1 MKKILTLILI
11 NLVISILLT
20 LLGGFEDVNLMLRRF
35 LINLLYSNS
44 IGFAIMLL
52 LVTFNLKGLPKFLWI
67 LFTALLIMA
76 GGVTGGIIGTIIV
89 SKLLNVQVNFFQS
102 VNLIF
107 FLSISLIFGITGYT
121 IFSLIHRAE
130 TNKIK
135 YWKEKQART
144 QLELSSLRSRINPHF
159 LFNTL
164 NSIAGLIYSNQAKAE
179 EMIEQLAELL
189 RYNLQMTEQSLI
201 SLNSEFKAI
210 IDYLNIEKI
219 RFGERLEFKIDNNIE
234 NLQLPPLLLLTLV
247 ENAIKHGV
255 AKSIDGGKVEV
266 LLNETSEK
274 FILSVFN
281 TGSKL
286 NTSYSEGTGI
296 STLRELLRIQYQ
308 KNAVFTLLAEYGG
321 TLAKIEI
328 SKGGKL

>member
-20 LLGGFEDVNLMLRRF
+20 LLGGFEDSSQVIWRF
-35 LINLLYSNS
+35 IINLLYSNS

-52 LVTFNLKGLPKFLWI
+52 LVTFDLSGLPKFLRI
-67 LFTALLIMA
+67 LFTVLLIIT
-76 GGVTGGIIGTIIV
+76 GGVIGGTIGTFVV
-89 SKLLNVQVNFFQS
+89 SELLNVQINFFKS
-102 VNLIF
+102 ANLII

-164 NSIAGLIYSNQAKAE
+164 NSVAGLIYSDQAKAE
-179 EMIEQLAELL
+179 DMIEQLAELL
-189 RYNLQMTEQSLI
+189 RYNLQMTAQSLI

-210 IDYLNIEKI
+210 TDYLNIEKI
-219 RFGERLEFKIDNNIE
+219 RFGERLEFKIDNEID

-286 NTSYSEGTGI
+286 NTRYSEGTGL
-296 STLRELLRIQYQ
+296 STLRELLRMQYQ
-308 KNAVFTLLAEYGG
+308 ENALFTLSAEYDG

>member
-1 MKKILTLILI
+1 MKNILTFILI

-20 LLGGFEDVNLMLRRF
+20 LLSGFEDLSQVIRRF

-44 IGFAIMLL
+44 IGFAIMFS
-52 LVTFNLKGLPKFLWI
+52 LVTFNLTGLPKFFKI

-76 GGVTGGIIGTIIV
+76 GGAIGGIIGTFLV
-89 SKLLNVQVNFFQS
+89 SEILNVQVYFFKS
-102 VNLIF
+102 ANLII

-164 NSIAGLIYSNQAKAE
+164 NSVTGLIYSNQAKAE

-189 RYNLQMTEQSLI
+189 RYNLQMTEYSLI
-201 SLNSEFKAI
+201 NLNSELKAI
-210 IDYLNIEKI
+210 TDYLNIEKI
-219 RFGERLEFKIDNNIE
+219 RFGERLEFKIDNKID

-247 ENAIKHGV
+247 ENATKHGI
-255 AKSIDGGKVEV
+255 AKNIEGGKIEV
-266 LLNETSEK
+266 LLSETSEK
-274 FILSVFN
+274 FILTVFN
-281 TGSKL
+281 TGSRL
-286 NTSYSEGTGI
+286 NSRYSEGTGL
-296 STLRELLRIQYQ
+296 STLRELLRIQYHE
-308 KNAVFTLLAEYGG
+308 NAIFTLSAESGG
-321 TLAKIEI
+321 TLAKMEI
-328 SKGGKL
+328 FKGGKL

>member
-1 MKKILTLILI
+1 
-11 NLVISILLT
+11 
-20 LLGGFEDVNLMLRRF
+20 
-35 LINLLYSNS
+35 
-44 IGFAIMLL
+44 
-52 LVTFNLKGLPKFLWI
+52 
-67 LFTALLIMA
+67 
-76 GGVTGGIIGTIIV
+76 
-89 SKLLNVQVNFFQS
+89 
-102 VNLIF
+102 
-107 FLSISLIFGITGYT
+107 
-121 IFSLIHRAE
+121 
-130 TNKIK
+130 
-135 YWKEKQART
+135 
-144 QLELSSLRSRINPHF
+144 
-159 LFNTL
+159 
-164 NSIAGLIYSNQAKAE
+164 
-179 EMIEQLAELL
+179 MIEQLAELL